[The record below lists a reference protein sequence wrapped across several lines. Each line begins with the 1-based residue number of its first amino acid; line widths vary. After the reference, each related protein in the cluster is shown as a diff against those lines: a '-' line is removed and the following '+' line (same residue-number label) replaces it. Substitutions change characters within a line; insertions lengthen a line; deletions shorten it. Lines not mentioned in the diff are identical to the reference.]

1 MLAVNGMGYIDFHAH
16 ILPGADHGSSSVE
29 ESLCQI
35 RYASHYGIDRII
47 ATPHF
52 YPHVHTVDSFVKTR
66 NAAYRSLVERLD
78 LDVEIRL
85 GAEVLICQG
94 IENLPSIDKL
104 FIEGTN
110 CLLLELSVA
119 DFDEAY
125 LDSVAEMKKQGIDL
139 ILAHA
144 DRYPIWIVEKMLR
157 AGAKLQLNA
166 SSLLGFFKRRDLYS
180 MIEEKKVIAL
190 GSDIHG
196 RDKKAYRNYA
206 KAIDKIGSNAE
217 YIIEQSNSIWNSS
230 KAHK

>member
-66 NAAYRSLVERLD
+66 NAAYRSLVRHLD

-94 IENLPSIDKL
+94 IENLPCIDKL

-110 CLLLELSVA
+110 CLLLELPFSE
-119 DFDEAY
+119 FDEAY
-125 LDSVAEMKKQGIDL
+125 LGSVAEMKKQGIDL

-144 DRYPIWIVEKMLR
+144 DRYPISTVEKMLR

-217 YIIEQSNSIWNSS
+217 YIIEQSNSIWNSG